1 MKHLFLTIALLLL
14 PVTGWAADLGIVK
27 FGTTYKPSITQVVTV
42 STSQPYSIAGVPA
55 WVKVVTSGPQ
65 IFLSVPDVARV
76 PVDGSDHQ
84 VTIWSK
90 GVLTDFFRVVCSCST
105 SSGCLGEPVPP
116 APTIAVSTATP
127 AATPVATVT
136 NMATGNPT
144 PVRTASTTPVKTG
157 TQAQVT
163 ATAAST
169 PTPSPI
175 VPGECNDNP
184 TKPVRPNYREV
195 SIKFEDEGHYDSPY
209 GFDPRGCTATQVWQD
224 AAQEVRWEAA
234 AEAVL
239 ALRQTFT
246 LVKYANLV
254 EYLGDVTKRLGV
266 DYEIARALKD
276 TLGGIWQTDPNG
288 KHYSKE
294 RQVLEEVR
302 DVFLAYPHDCYDSPL
317 ITPDLLDAMN
327 MRKAGGLCLK
337 GASWSLPY
345 REPVNKP
352 RQGLGTVQANTRMPV
367 LSPHQLDLLEAAHF
381 AHHAVDDFQCGLGP
395 DPGPNVVRE
404 AHLRLE
410 ATARDESEH
419 HFLRMKDFSGR
430 LDPKWTK
437 DEVCRWARIKG
448 KFHHQWMEAVI
459 DGKWGL
465 SRLHENNH
473 QNAHRCSGMKA
484 GLIVRFS
491 CGLGID
497 GGEVR
502 DCPRMTCEEYLA
514 SQPQ

>member
-1 MKHLFLTIALLLL
+1 MKSLFLAIMLFLL
-14 PVTGWAADLGIVK
+14 PAQGWAADLGIVK
-27 FGTTYKPSITQVVTV
+27 FGTTYKPSITQSVTV

-55 WVKVVTSGPQ
+55 WVKVATSGPQ
-65 IFLSVPDVARV
+65 ITLSVPDVARV
-76 PVDGSDHQ
+76 PVDGSDNQ
-84 VTIWSK
+84 VTIWSA
-90 GVLTDFFRVVCSCST
+90 GVLTDFFRVRCSCST

-116 APTIAVSTATP
+116 APTIAVPTATP
-127 AATPVATVT
+127 TATIVATVT

-144 PVRTASTTPVKTG
+144 PVRTATTTPVKTG
-157 TQAQVT
+157 TQVQAT
-163 ATAAST
+163 ATATPT

-175 VPGECNDNP
+175 VPGDCNDNP
-184 TKPVRPNYREV
+184 TKPVRPSYRDV
-195 SIKFEDEGHYDSPY
+195 SIKFEDEGLYSDPY
-209 GFDPRGCTATQVWQD
+209 GFDARGCTATQVWMD

-234 AEAVL
+234 SEAVI

-246 LVKYANLV
+246 LIKYSSEV
-254 EYLGDVTKRLGV
+254 ENLGDITKRLGI

-294 RQVLEEVR
+294 HQVLNDARTVM
-302 DVFLAYPHDCYDSPL
+302 LAYPFDCFDSPL
-317 ITPDLLDAMN
+317 MTPDLMDAMN
-327 MRKAGGLCLK
+327 IRKENGRCVK
-337 GASWSLPY
+337 GANFKLPK
-345 REPVNKP
+345 RELVNKP
-352 RQGLGTVQANTRMPV
+352 RRELGTVQANTRMPALTPQQV
-367 LSPHQLDLLEAAHF
+367 DLLEAAHMV
-381 AHHAVDDFQCGLGP
+381 HHAVDDFQCGVGP
-395 DPGPNVVRE
+395 DPGPGVVRD

-410 ATARDESEH
+410 ATARDEEEH

-437 DEVCRWARIKG
+437 EEVCKWARIKG
-448 KFHHQWMEAVI
+448 KFHHQWMEAVLE
-459 DGKWGL
+459 GKWGL

-473 QNAHRCSGMKA
+473 QNAHRCAGMKA

-502 DCPRMTCEEYLA
+502 ECPRMTCEEYLA
-514 SQPQ
+514 SQP